1 MGWWRRC
8 WRPVRSGWPAR
19 PQGIQPLICW
29 HPSVGV
35 QDSNGE
41 MTPRF
46 WIDFGTI
53 DASITLH
60 TAITPWCPSLTLCE
74 RTKSRPGA
82 MTGDI
87 IAGRSH
93 MTMTMTDDIIII
105 IDMKESQNGAG
116 KRREEVTRAD
126 TREWRRAATRWA
138 FSNFGAMATTAQILI
153 KM

>member
-1 MGWWRRC
+1 M
-8 WRPVRSGWPAR
+8 
-19 PQGIQPLICW
+19 
-29 HPSVGV
+29 GV

-74 RTKSRPGA
+74 RTRSRPGA
-82 MTGDI
+82 RTGDIITTMTGDI

-93 MTMTMTDDIIII
+93 MTMTMTDDITIIIII
-105 IDMKESQNGAG
+105 IDKKESQNGAG
-116 KRREEVTRAD
+116 KRREEVTKAETRA
-126 TREWRRAATRWA
+126 WRRAATRWA
-138 FSNFGAMATTAQILI
+138 FSNSGAMATTAQILI